1 MSPSTLRLCRA
12 CLWFYFSHFPILVH
26 RYGFHEVPFLGR
38 YKILREVRRLLR
50 QGATLAVVDISPDY
64 EPSPTMLSGE
74 PYVLEYKKHI
84 QAQIRSIRG
93 FTNVRYEEV
102 VPGHVGVWLL
112 TRAVAKKPSSV
123 AAAASKK
130 QLAMAY

>member
-1 MSPSTLRLCRA
+1 M
-12 CLWFYFSHFPILVH
+12 
-26 RYGFHEVPFLGR
+26 
-38 YKILREVRRLLR
+38 REARRLLR

-64 EPSPTMLSGE
+64 QPSDTMLSGE

-84 QAQIRSIRG
+84 QDQLRSIRG
-93 FTNVRYEEV
+93 FANVRYNEL

-123 AAAASKK
+123 AAVSKEL
-130 QLAMAY
+130 QFQ